1 MDGTPLNE
9 ALILEI
15 QGDTLSDCLGAEHLD
30 SLKSVRVAYL
40 SWSGETK
47 YRTFIACPSTE
58 DVSSRLER
66 QPELNTSG
74 SLTRSCILLTQD
86 GKLVHLADHKD
97 MERDHQA
104 KAQSSSRKE
113 DDYITGMSQVK
124 MKARVLEVSGDVG
137 KDGK

>member
-74 SLTRSCILLTQD
+74 SLTRSCILLTQG
-86 GKLVHLADHKD
+86 GKAVHLADHED

-104 KAQSSSRKE
+104 KAQSHQEKRTTIPTGRARSR
-113 DDYITGMSQVK
+113 
-124 MKARVLEVSGDVG
+124 
-137 KDGK
+137 

>member
-1 MDGTPLNE
+1 M
-9 ALILEI
+9 
-15 QGDTLSDCLGAEHLD
+15 
-30 SLKSVRVAYL
+30 SVYGGHFF
-40 SWSGETK
+40 SSGEATGAQH
-47 YRTFIACPSTE
+47 I
-58 DVSSRLER
+58 
-66 QPELNTSG
+66 
-74 SLTRSCILLTQD
+74 LTRSCILLTQD
-86 GKLVHLADHKD
+86 GKVVHLADHKD